1 MTKPNPVAA
10 LWLATVALVVMTAM
24 SASIHEAAK
33 VAPVGQLVFW
43 RSIVAL
49 IPIVIYMAFRR
60 QLVASLRTKYPH
72 KHLVRGLLGSVVMV
86 LNFTALGYLSVG
98 LVTALMYLAPI
109 LAIFA
114 AMVFLKER
122 PGRVTF
128 IGVALGFAGIVL
140 MLFPALAGSQL
151 GSGALIGIAAGV
163 GMAATNALSRVQV
176 KDLTRSDPPASIA
189 LSFAVFSSLVGLAT
203 LPFGWAALDSG
214 QFILLAGA
222 GLLGGIG
229 HILMMEAVARA
240 PVSLLAAYEYTGIIW
255 AFLFDLTLL
264 GVALD
269 IWSVSGALVVVA
281 AAALVAYG
289 QGRYAARPV
298 TTE

>member
-1 MTKPNPVAA
+1 
-10 LWLATVALVVMTAM
+10 
-24 SASIHEAAK
+24 
-33 VAPVGQLVFW
+33 
-43 RSIVAL
+43 
-49 IPIVIYMAFRR
+49 
-60 QLVASLRTKYPH
+60 
-72 KHLVRGLLGSVVMV
+72 
-86 LNFTALGYLSVG
+86 
-98 LVTALMYLAPI
+98 
-109 LAIFA
+109 
-114 AMVFLKER
+114 
-122 PGRVTF
+122 
-128 IGVALGFAGIVL
+128 
-140 MLFPALAGSQL
+140 
-151 GSGALIGIAAGV
+151 
-163 GMAATNALSRVQV
+163 
-176 KDLTRSDPPASIA
+176 DLTRSDPPASIA

-214 QFILLAGA
+214 QFVLLAGA